1 MSTNDIQL
9 IAEFAEYI
17 NSLDKYSD
25 RFIYKAIRKFS
36 DGRRDHS
43 DQDPLLIDCEH
54 EIEQEEID
62 IMAYKFIQ
70 QKQREINL

>member
-1 MSTNDIQL
+1 MTDLQL

-25 RFIYKAIRKFS
+25 RFIVRAIEKFGN
-36 DGRRDHS
+36 GRRDHS
-43 DQDPLLIDCEH
+43 DQDPMLIDCDF

-62 IMAYKFIQ
+62 IIAYKFIKKLQ
-70 QKQREINL
+70 NVQN